1 MQIGRG
7 SSEITAP
14 PPNSSGTVAH
24 GQVVDT
30 ETAQEFMRQALEMV
44 QLPEMEGIAQ
54 ELEEKSRRFQAALA
68 PDAIG
73 DLSDERTRALLRTI
87 FTTRRRAGDIM
98 GALGAGELHAQLAEL
113 LHGAAPVAARFD
125 RFDREL
131 AAIEPAIRRDIAG
144 EALHF
149 YDPERHWMWTRW
161 MWDPDLR
168 TGALPLVT
176 MQEFD
181 LHGTT
186 AGETYLKVGTAV
198 AFVNQTG
205 RAVGFTRYGSEAFG
219 IDVYLACVYGIYLYT
234 ITRMRMTQEFNKV
247 IPPLPQ
253 LVRRLLGTH
262 RMEI

>member
-1 MQIGRG
+1 MDVGVVQ
-7 SSEITAP
+7 
-14 PPNSSGTVAH
+14 

-44 QLPEMEGIAQ
+44 QLPEMEGIAK
-54 ELEEKSRRFQAALA
+54 ELELKSQRFQEVLDPTTLA
-68 PDAIG
+68 DLPD
-73 DLSDERTRALLRTI
+73 DRLRRLLRSI
-87 FTTRRRAGDIM
+87 FATRRRASEVIATV
-98 GALGAGELHAQLAEL
+98 GADRLRSELTAL
-113 LHGAAPVAARFD
+113 LHGSDPVDARVD
-125 RFDREL
+125 RFDDSL

-149 YDPERHWMWTRW
+149 FDPNRHWMWTRW

-181 LHGTT
+181 LEGST
-186 AGETYLKVGTAV
+186 AGQTYLKVGTAI

-205 RAVGFTRYGSEAFG
+205 RAVGFTRYGSEEFG

-234 ITRMRMTQEFNKV
+234 ITRLRMTQEFNKV

-262 RMEI
+262 RMEV

>member
-1 MQIGRG
+1 MDIG
-7 SSEITAP
+7 
-14 PPNSSGTVAH
+14 VAQ

-30 ETAQEFMRQALEMV
+30 ETAQEFMRQALDMV

-68 PDAIG
+68 PSALAELPD
-73 DLSDERTRALLRTI
+73 DRLRALLRTI
-87 FTTRRRAGDIM
+87 FTTRRRATEVISEV
-98 GALGAGELHAQLAEL
+98 GADRMRAEL
-113 LHGAAPVAARFD
+113 LHLLHGFEPVAIRVD
-125 RFDREL
+125 RFDDAL
-131 AAIEPAIRRDIAG
+131 SVIEPAVRRDIAG

-149 YDPERHWMWTRW
+149 YDPERHWLWTRW
-161 MWDPDLR
+161 MWDPELR

-181 LHGTT
+181 LLGAS
-186 AGETYLKVGTAV
+186 AGQTYGKVGTAI

>member
-1 MQIGRG
+1 MEVG
-7 SSEITAP
+7 
-14 PPNSSGTVAH
+14 VAQ

-54 ELEEKSRRFQAALA
+54 ELEDKSRRFQAVLEPRALA
-68 PDAIG
+68 NLTEDR
-73 DLSDERTRALLRTI
+73 LRALLRTI
-87 FTTRRRAGDIM
+87 FTTRRRASEVISEV
-98 GALGAGELHAQLAEL
+98 GAKRLQSELLDL
-113 LHGAAPVAARFD
+113 LHGSEPIVARID
-125 RFDREL
+125 RFDDGL
-131 AAIEPAIRRDIAG
+131 AAIEPAVRRDIAG

-149 YDPERHWMWTRW
+149 YDPERYWLWTRW
-161 MWDPDLR
+161 MWDPELR

-176 MQEFD
+176 MQEYD
-181 LHGTT
+181 LLGPT
-186 AGETYLKVGTAV
+186 AGQTYRKVGNAI

>member
-1 MQIGRG
+1 MEVG
-7 SSEITAP
+7 
-14 PPNSSGTVAH
+14 VAQ

-54 ELEEKSRRFQAALA
+54 ELEDKSRRFQAALA
-68 PDAIG
+68 DLDDARLRG
-73 DLSDERTRALLRTI
+73 LLRTI
-87 FTTRRRAGDIM
+87 FTTRRRTADIIGAVGAERLRAEISELIRGAGRISARIDRFDEALSAVEPAVRHDIM
-98 GALGAGELHAQLAEL
+98 GE
-113 LHGAAPVAARFD
+113 V
-125 RFDREL
+125 
-131 AAIEPAIRRDIAG
+131 
-144 EALHF
+144 LHF
-149 YDPERHWMWTRW
+149 VDPGRYWLWTRW

-176 MQEFD
+176 MQDFD
-181 LHGTT
+181 LHGSS
-186 AGETYLKVGTAV
+186 AGETYRKVGTAI
-198 AFVNQTG
+198 AFVNETG

-219 IDVYLACVYGIYLYT
+219 VDVYLACVYGIYLYT

>member
-1 MQIGRG
+1 MEIG
-7 SSEITAP
+7 A
-14 PPNSSGTVAH
+14 TVAQ

-44 QLPEMEGIAQ
+44 ELPEMEGIAK
-54 ELEEKSRRFQAALA
+54 ELEDKSRRFQVALA
-68 PDAIG
+68 PDAIR
-73 DLSDERTRALLRTI
+73 DLSEERARGLLRTI
-87 FTTRRRAGDIM
+87 FTTRRRAGDILSAV
-98 GALGAGELHAQLAEL
+98 GVDALRVELDGL
-113 LHGAAPVAARFD
+113 LHGTAPVAARLD
-125 RFDREL
+125 RFDGAL
-131 AAIEPAIRRDIAG
+131 GAIEPAIRRDVAG

-149 YDPERHWMWTRW
+149 YEPERYWMWTRW
-161 MWDPDLR
+161 MWDPALR

-181 LHGTT
+181 LQGMT
-186 AGETYLKVGTAV
+186 AGEMYLKVGTAI

>member
-1 MQIGRG
+1 MDVEVQ
-7 SSEITAP
+7 
-14 PPNSSGTVAH
+14 

-30 ETAQEFMRQALEMV
+30 ETAQEFMRQALEML
-44 QLPEMEGIAQ
+44 QLPEMEGIAR
-54 ELEEKSRRFQAALA
+54 ELELKSRRFQEVLA
-68 PDAIG
+68 PTLLAE
-73 DLSDERTRALLRTI
+73 LPDEGLHRLLRSI
-87 FTTRRRAGDIM
+87 FATRRRAAEVIATI
-98 GALGAGELHAQLAEL
+98 GANALRTELTEL
-113 LHGAAPVAARFD
+113 LHGREHIAARID
-125 RFDREL
+125 RFDDAL
-131 AAIEPAIRRDIAG
+131 AAIEPPIRRDIAG

-149 YDPERHWMWTRW
+149 YDPDRHWMWTRW
-161 MWDPDLR
+161 MWDPDLK

-176 MQEFD
+176 MQDFD
-181 LHGTT
+181 LQGLS
-186 AGETYLKVGTAV
+186 AGQTYLKVGTAI

-234 ITRMRMTQEFNKV
+234 ITRLRMTQEFNKV

>member
-1 MQIGRG
+1 MDV
-7 SSEITAP
+7 E
-14 PPNSSGTVAH
+14 VAH

-30 ETAQEFMRQALEMV
+30 ETAQEFMRQALDMV

-68 PDAIG
+68 PAA
-73 DLSDERTRALLRTI
+73 LDELPDDRLRALLRTI
-87 FTTRRRAGDIM
+87 FTTRRRAADIIAAA
-98 GALGAGELHAQLAEL
+98 GAPTIREELAHL
-113 LHGAAPVAARFD
+113 LHGSGPIVARID
-125 RFDREL
+125 RFDEAL
-131 AAIEPAIRRDIAG
+131 PAIEPAIRRDIAG

-149 YDPERHWMWTRW
+149 YDPQRHWLWTRW
-161 MWDPDLR
+161 MWDPELR

-181 LHGTT
+181 LHGSS
-186 AGETYLKVGTAV
+186 AGQTYLKVGTAI

-262 RMEI
+262 RMEV

>member
-1 MQIGRG
+1 MEVETTQ
-7 SSEITAP
+7 
-14 PPNSSGTVAH
+14 

-44 QLPEMEGIAQ
+44 QLPEMEGIAK
-54 ELEEKSRRFQAALA
+54 ELEDKSARFHAALA
-68 PDAIG
+68 PDAILG
-73 DLSDERTRALLRTI
+73 LSEERARSLLRTI
-87 FTTRRRAGDIM
+87 FTTRRRAGDILAAV
-98 GALGAGELHAQLAEL
+98 GVEALRVELAEL
-113 LHGAAPVAARFD
+113 LHGTAPVAVRFD
-125 RFDREL
+125 RFDGAL
-131 AAIEPAIRRDIAG
+131 TAIEPPTRRDVAG

-149 YDPERHWMWTRW
+149 YDPERNWLWTRW

-181 LHGTT
+181 LEGTT
-186 AGETYLKVGTAV
+186 AGETYLKVGTAI

-262 RMEI
+262 RMEV

>member
-1 MQIGRG
+1 MEIG
-7 SSEITAP
+7 
-14 PPNSSGTVAH
+14 VAQ

-30 ETAQEFMRQALEMV
+30 ETAQEFMRQALEML

-54 ELEEKSRRFQAALA
+54 ELEDKSRRFKGALA
-68 PDAIG
+68 PDVVR
-73 DLSDERTRALLRTI
+73 DLPDERLRGLLRTI
-87 FTTRRRAGDIM
+87 FATRRRADDMIATI
-98 GALGAGELHAQLAEL
+98 GAEALRIELHYL
-113 LHGAAPVAARFD
+113 LHGREPIAARID
-125 RFDREL
+125 RFDDAL

-149 YDPERHWMWTRW
+149 YDPDRHWMWTRW

-181 LHGTT
+181 LQGAS
-186 AGETYLKVGTAV
+186 AGQTYLKVGTAI

-234 ITRMRMTQEFNKV
+234 ITRLRMTQEFNKV

>member
-1 MQIGRG
+1 MET
-7 SSEITAP
+7 S
-14 PPNSSGTVAH
+14 VAQ

-30 ETAQEFMRQALEMV
+30 ETAQEFMRQALEKV

-54 ELEEKSRRFQAALA
+54 ELEEKSRRFQTAL
-68 PDAIG
+68 DA
-73 DLSDERTRALLRTI
+73 LDESRLRGVLRTI
-87 FTTRRRAGDIM
+87 FTTRRRAPEIIAALGSDELQARLTELLRGSESIATRIDRFDA
-98 GALGAGELHAQLAEL
+98 ALGAVEPPVRHDILGE
-113 LHGAAPVAARFD
+113 V
-125 RFDREL
+125 
-131 AAIEPAIRRDIAG
+131 
-144 EALHF
+144 LHF
-149 YDPERHWMWTRW
+149 YDPERYWMWTRW

-181 LHGTT
+181 LQGAT
-186 AGETYLKVGTAV
+186 AGQIYLKVGTAI

>member
-1 MQIGRG
+1 MEIG
-7 SSEITAP
+7 
-14 PPNSSGTVAH
+14 VAQ

-30 ETAQEFMRQALEMV
+30 ETATEFMRQALEMV

-54 ELEEKSRRFQAALA
+54 ELEDKSRRFKEVLA
-68 PDAIG
+68 PDVVG
-73 DLSDERTRALLRTI
+73 DLPDDRLRALLRTI
-87 FTTRRRAGDIM
+87 FATRRRAGDVIVAI
-98 GALGAGELHAQLAEL
+98 GSLTLRTELKNL
-113 LHGAAPVAARFD
+113 LHGTEPIGDRVD
-125 RFDREL
+125 RFDQAL

-149 YDPERHWMWTRW
+149 YDPDRHWMWTRW

-176 MQEFD
+176 MQDFD
-181 LHGTT
+181 LQGAT
-186 AGETYLKVGTAV
+186 AGQTYLKVGAGI

-234 ITRMRMTQEFNKV
+234 ITRLRMTQEFNKV

-262 RMEI
+262 RMEL

>member
-1 MQIGRG
+1 MEIG
-7 SSEITAP
+7 
-14 PPNSSGTVAH
+14 VAQ

-30 ETAQEFMRQALEMV
+30 ETAQEFMRQALEML

-54 ELEEKSRRFQAALA
+54 ELELKSLRFQEVLAPAALA
-68 PDAIG
+68 ELPD
-73 DLSDERTRALLRTI
+73 DKLHSLLRSI
-87 FTTRRRAGDIM
+87 FATRRRAAEVIATV
-98 GALGAGELHAQLAEL
+98 GADRLRTELTKL
-113 LHGAAPVAARFD
+113 LHGREHISTRID
-125 RFDREL
+125 RFDEAL
-131 AAIEPAIRRDIAG
+131 AAIEPPIRRDIAG
-144 EALHF
+144 ETLHF
-149 YDPERHWMWTRW
+149 YDPDRHWMWTRW

-181 LHGTT
+181 LQGAS
-186 AGETYLKVGTAV
+186 AGQTYLKVGTAI

-234 ITRMRMTQEFNKV
+234 ITRLRMTQEFNKV

>member
-1 MQIGRG
+1 MDVG
-7 SSEITAP
+7 
-14 PPNSSGTVAH
+14 VAQ

-30 ETAQEFMRQALEMV
+30 KTAQEFMRQALEMV

-54 ELEEKSRRFQAALA
+54 ELEDKSRRFQEVLA
-68 PDAIG
+68 PDVVL
-73 DLSDERTRALLRTI
+73 DLPADRLRGLLRTV
-87 FTTRRRAGDIM
+87 FAARRRADEVIAAI
-98 GALGAGELHAQLAEL
+98 GARPLRIELNHL
-113 LHGAAPVAARFD
+113 LHGTEPIVDRID
-125 RFDREL
+125 RFDVAL
-131 AAIEPAIRRDIAG
+131 AAIEPAIRRDVAG

-149 YDPERHWMWTRW
+149 YDPDRHWMWTRW

-176 MQEFD
+176 MQEFN
-181 LHGTT
+181 LQAAT
-186 AGETYLKVGTAV
+186 AGQTYLKVGTAI

-219 IDVYLACVYGIYLYT
+219 IDVYLACVYGVYLYT

>member
-1 MQIGRG
+1 M
-7 SSEITAP
+7 EA
-14 PPNSSGTVAH
+14 TVAQ

-44 QLPEMEGIAQ
+44 QLPEMEGIAK
-54 ELEEKSRRFQAALA
+54 ELEDKSRRFQVALA
-68 PDAIG
+68 PDTIRELP
-73 DLSDERTRALLRTI
+73 DDRVHALLRSI
-87 FTTRRRAGDIM
+87 FMTRRRAGDVISAI
-98 GALGAGELHAQLAEL
+98 GTDALRIELHQL
-113 LHGAAPVAARFD
+113 LHGTEPIAARID
-125 RFDREL
+125 RFDGAL

-144 EALHF
+144 ETLHF
-149 YDPERHWMWTRW
+149 YDPDRHWMWTRW

-176 MQEFD
+176 MQEFE
-181 LHGTT
+181 LQGAT
-186 AGETYLKVGTAV
+186 AGETYLKVGTAI

>member
-1 MQIGRG
+1 MDVG
-7 SSEITAP
+7 
-14 PPNSSGTVAH
+14 VAQ

-54 ELEEKSRRFQAALA
+54 ELEDKSRRFHDVLA
-68 PDAIG
+68 PTSLAGLPDDRLRG
-73 DLSDERTRALLRTI
+73 LLRSI
-87 FTTRRRAGDIM
+87 FATRRRASDVM
-98 GALGAGELHAQLAEL
+98 AAVGASSLRAELTNL
-113 LHGAAPVAARFD
+113 LHGGGPIAARID
-125 RFDREL
+125 RFDEAL
-131 AAIEPAIRRDIAG
+131 SAIEPAIRRDIAG

-149 YDPERHWMWTRW
+149 YDPDRHWMWTRW

-181 LHGTT
+181 LQGST
-186 AGETYLKVGTAV
+186 AGQTYMKVGTAI

-234 ITRMRMTQEFNKV
+234 ITRLRMTQEFNKV

>member
-1 MQIGRG
+1 MEIG
-7 SSEITAP
+7 
-14 PPNSSGTVAH
+14 VAQ

-30 ETAQEFMRQALEMV
+30 ETAQEFMRQALEML

-54 ELEEKSRRFQAALA
+54 ELEDKSRRFQGVLA
-68 PDAIG
+68 PDVVR
-73 DLSDERTRALLRTI
+73 DLPDERLRGLLRTI
-87 FTTRRRAGDIM
+87 FATRRRAGDMIATI
-98 GALGAGELHAQLAEL
+98 GAEVLRIELHHL
-113 LHGAAPVAARFD
+113 LHGREPIAARID
-125 RFDREL
+125 RFDDAL

-149 YDPERHWMWTRW
+149 YDPDRHWMWTRW

-181 LHGTT
+181 LQGAS
-186 AGETYLKVGTAV
+186 AGQTYLKVGTAI

-234 ITRMRMTQEFNKV
+234 ITRLRMTQEFNKV

>member
-1 MQIGRG
+1 MDVGVVQ
-7 SSEITAP
+7 
-14 PPNSSGTVAH
+14 

-30 ETAQEFMRQALEMV
+30 ETAQEFMRQALEMLE
-44 QLPEMEGIAQ
+44 LPEMEGIAH
-54 ELEEKSRRFQAALA
+54 ELELKSRGFQEVLAPAALTDL
-68 PDAIG
+68 PDDRLRG
-73 DLSDERTRALLRTI
+73 LLRSI
-87 FTTRRRAGDIM
+87 FATRRRASEVIATV
-98 GALGAGELHAQLAEL
+98 GADRLRSELTNL
-113 LHGAAPVAARFD
+113 LHGGEHVVARID
-125 RFDREL
+125 RFDDAL
-131 AAIEPAIRRDIAG
+131 SGIEPAIRRDIAG

-149 YDPERHWMWTRW
+149 YNPARHWLWTRW
-161 MWDPDLR
+161 MWDPDLA

-181 LHGTT
+181 LRGST
-186 AGETYLKVGTAV
+186 AGQTYLKVGTAV

-205 RAVGFTRYGSEAFG
+205 RAVGFTRYGSEEFG

-234 ITRMRMTQEFNKV
+234 ITRLRMTQEFNKV

>member
-1 MQIGRG
+1 MEIGRG
-7 SSEITAP
+7 PREITAQP
-14 PPNSSGTVAH
+14 RISRGTVAQ

-44 QLPEMEGIAQ
+44 QLPEMEGIAK
-54 ELEEKSRRFQAALA
+54 ELEDKSARFQETLA
-68 PDAIG
+68 PAAVR
-73 DLSDERTRALLRTI
+73 DLSEDRLRVLLRTI
-87 FTTRRRAGDIM
+87 FTTRRRAGDIL
-98 GALGAGELHAQLAEL
+98 AAVGAGLFRAELAEL
-113 LHGAAPVAARFD
+113 LHGAEPVGARID
-125 RFDREL
+125 RFDDAL
-131 AAIEPAIRRDIAG
+131 SAVEPAMRRDVAG

-149 YDPERHWMWTRW
+149 YDPDRHWLWTRW
-161 MWDPDLR
+161 MWDPDLK

-181 LHGTT
+181 LQGTT
-186 AGETYLKVGTAV
+186 AGDTYLKVGTAI

-219 IDVYLACVYGIYLYT
+219 IDVYLACVYGVYLYT

-262 RMEI
+262 RMEL

>member
-1 MQIGRG
+1 MDLG
-7 SSEITAP
+7 
-14 PPNSSGTVAH
+14 VAQ

-44 QLPEMEGIAQ
+44 QLPEMDGIAQ

-68 PDAIG
+68 E
-73 DLSDERTRALLRTI
+73 LDEQRVRGVLRTI
-87 FTTRRRAGDIM
+87 FTTRRRAPEIISAIGADRLIAEIGGLVHGD
-98 GALGAGELHAQLAEL
+98 E
-113 LHGAAPVAARFD
+113 PVGLRID
-125 RFDREL
+125 RFDDAL
-131 AAIEPAIRRDIAG
+131 AAVEPAVRRDIAG
-144 EALHF
+144 EVLHF
-149 YDPERHWMWTRW
+149 YDPERHWLWTRW
-161 MWDPDLR
+161 MWDPALR

-181 LHGTT
+181 LFGAS
-186 AGETYLKVGTAV
+186 AGQTYLKVGTAI

-262 RMEI
+262 RMEV

>member
-1 MQIGRG
+1 MEIG
-7 SSEITAP
+7 
-14 PPNSSGTVAH
+14 VAQ

-54 ELEEKSRRFQAALA
+54 ELEDKSRRFQRILA
-68 PDAIG
+68 PDVVR
-73 DLSDERTRALLRTI
+73 DLPEERLRGLLRTI
-87 FTTRRRAGDIM
+87 FATRRRAGEIIDAI
-98 GALGAGELHAQLAEL
+98 GAESLRLELADL
-113 LHGAAPVAARFD
+113 LHGAGPIATRVD
-125 RFDREL
+125 RFDEAL
-131 AAIEPAIRRDIAG
+131 AAIDPAIRRDVAG
-144 EALHF
+144 ESLHF

-161 MWDPDLR
+161 MWDPNLR

-181 LHGTT
+181 LQGST
-186 AGETYLKVGTAV
+186 AGQTYLKVGTAI

-219 IDVYLACVYGIYLYT
+219 IDVYLACVYGVYLYT

>member
-1 MQIGRG
+1 MDIG
-7 SSEITAP
+7 
-14 PPNSSGTVAH
+14 VAE

-30 ETAQEFMRQALEMV
+30 ETAQEFMRQALDMV

-68 PDAIG
+68 PSALVELPD
-73 DLSDERTRALLRTI
+73 DRLRALLRTI
-87 FTTRRRAGDIM
+87 FTTRRRATEVISEV
-98 GALGAGELHAQLAEL
+98 GADRLRAEL
-113 LHGAAPVAARFD
+113 LDLLHGVGPVATRVD
-125 RFDREL
+125 RFDDAL
-131 AAIEPAIRRDIAG
+131 SVIEPAVRRDIAG
-144 EALHF
+144 ESLHF
-149 YDPERHWMWTRW
+149 YDPERHWLWTRW
-161 MWDPDLR
+161 MWDPELR

-181 LHGTT
+181 LLG
-186 AGETYLKVGTAV
+186 ASPGQTYRKVGTAI

>member
-1 MQIGRG
+1 MEVG
-7 SSEITAP
+7 
-14 PPNSSGTVAH
+14 VAQ

-44 QLPEMEGIAQ
+44 QLAEMDGIAK
-54 ELEEKSRRFQAALA
+54 ELELKADRFQEVLAPAAL
-68 PDAIG
+68 G
-73 DLSDERTRALLRTI
+73 DLTDDGLRRILRSI
-87 FTTRRRAGDIM
+87 FATRRRASDVLETVG
-98 GALGAGELHAQLAEL
+98 GERLRSELGNL
-113 LHGAAPVAARFD
+113 LHGDDPVAARID
-125 RFDREL
+125 RFDDSL
-131 AAIEPAIRRDIAG
+131 AAIEAPIRRDIAG

-149 YDPERHWMWTRW
+149 YDPSRNWMWTRW
-161 MWDPDLR
+161 MWDPEVR

-181 LHGTT
+181 LEGST
-186 AGETYLKVGTAV
+186 AGQTYLKVGTAI

-205 RAVGFTRYGSEAFG
+205 RAVGFTRYGSEEFG

-234 ITRMRMTQEFNKV
+234 ITRLRMTQEFNKV

-262 RMEI
+262 RMEV

>member
-1 MQIGRG
+1 MDVR
-7 SSEITAP
+7 
-14 PPNSSGTVAH
+14 VAE

-54 ELEEKSRRFQAALA
+54 ELELKSRGFQKMLA
-68 PDAIG
+68 QSGLADLPDDRLRG
-73 DLSDERTRALLRTI
+73 LLRSI
-87 FTTRRRAGDIM
+87 FATRRRASEVIATV
-98 GALGAGELHAQLAEL
+98 GADRLRSELTNL
-113 LHGAAPVAARFD
+113 LHGSEPVFARVD
-125 RFDREL
+125 RFDDAL
-131 AAIEPAIRRDIAG
+131 SAIEPAIRRDMAG

-149 YDPERHWMWTRW
+149 YDPARHWMWTRW

-181 LHGTT
+181 LTGST
-186 AGETYLKVGTAV
+186 AGQTYLKVGTAV

-205 RAVGFTRYGSEAFG
+205 RAVGFTRYGSEEFG

-234 ITRMRMTQEFNKV
+234 ITRLRMTQEFNKV